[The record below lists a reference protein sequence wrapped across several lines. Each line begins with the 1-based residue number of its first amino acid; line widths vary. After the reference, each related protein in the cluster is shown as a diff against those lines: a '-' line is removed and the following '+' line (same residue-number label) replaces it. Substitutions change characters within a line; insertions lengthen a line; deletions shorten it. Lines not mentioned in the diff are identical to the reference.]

1 VRHKYLQRALADVVI
16 EDFRP
21 DVEGLRAI
29 AVVLVLLF
37 HLGLARFSGGFIGV
51 DVFFVLSGFLITR
64 LLLKELHRTGTIS
77 LRSFWARRARR
88 LLPAS
93 AFVAVVTLVAAHW
106 LLPPLSQQTLGHD
119 AVAVG
124 FFIVNWRFAVQL
136 GDYFGAQ
143 LGAANPSPLLHF
155 WSLAVEEQFYLV
167 WPPLMLLVSR
177 RPRHYRRLLSLLVV
191 FIIVASVIASL
202 WMTHTNQTYAFYLL
216 PARMFELLAGAGVA
230 LAAPFIRSADARVRA
245 ACGWVGLGM
254 IVVVSLNYDATTS
267 FPGIAAAIPV
277 AATVLVLVAGGDGAA
292 HWSPALLLDV
302 PPLQWIGRHSYAI
315 YLWHWPI
322 LVLAEAQWGPLGF
335 IGKSLCVLLAL
346 GLSALSYQFVE
357 NPIRHSGWV
366 IERPRRGLL
375 LGATLCLSTLAVAA
389 VSIAAVPRL
398 DTGADA
404 AAPSLGG
411 AASHAGP
418 GATNA
423 VGDSLPAAASTT
435 SLPAGATKLD
445 RLVAEMQPLLEKGL
459 RAQVV
464 PGNIKPPLRFA
475 ADDKARLYNDGCVN
489 QGGDDHLA
497 DCRYGN
503 LQSPTTI
510 VLYGDSHAAHWF
522 PAMEKV
528 AADHHVQL
536 VVFTKGGCPDAQVQI
551 IPPGSLTQT
560 CPAWRDKVV
569 QKIQEL
575 HPAMVVMSS
584 SYHYPNSD
592 TAWATGIDQIV
603 ARLAPLT
610 PDLVILGDNPG
621 ASAVPSTCLSQHLR
635 DATFCINHR
644 AKGVKSGRVAAERAA
659 AAAHGAR
666 YIETS
671 DWLCTADACPVMLG
685 DILLFRDANHLS
697 TTASLLL
704 APLVDAA
711 LYPN

>member
-1 VRHKYLQRALADVVI
+1 LRQKYLQRALDDVVI

-37 HLGLARFSGGFIGV
+37 HLGLGRFSGGFVGV

-64 LLLKELHRTGTIS
+64 LLLKELHRSGTIS

-106 LLPPLSQQTLGHD
+106 LLPPLSQQTLGRD
-119 AVAVG
+119 AIAVG
-124 FFIVNWRFAVQL
+124 FFVVNWRFAVQL

-191 FIIVASVIASL
+191 FIIIASVIASV

-230 LAAPFIRSADARVRA
+230 LAAPFIRTADARVRA
-245 ACGWVGLGM
+245 ACGWLGLVM
-254 IVVVSLNYDATTS
+254 IVAVSVTYDATTS

-277 AATVLVLVAGGDGAA
+277 AATVLVIVAGGEGAA
-292 HWSPALLLDV
+292 TWAPGALLDV
-302 PPLQWIGRHSYAI
+302 SPLQWIGRHSYAI

-322 LVLAEAQWGPLGF
+322 LVLAEARWGALGF
-335 IGKSLCVLLAL
+335 VGKTLCVALAL
-346 GLSALSYQFVE
+346 GLSALSYQFIE

-366 IERPRRGLL
+366 VQRPRRGLL
-375 LGATLCLSTLAVAA
+375 LGATLCVTTLAVAV

-404 AAPSLGG
+404 AAPSLG
-411 AASHAGP
+411 AASNVGSP
-418 GATNA
+418 GTDAP
-423 VGDSLPAAASTT
+423 GDTT
-435 SLPAGATKLD
+435 PVSIALPAGSSTLD
-445 RLVAEMQPLLEKGL
+445 HLIAQMQPLLQKGL

-464 PGNIKPPLRFA
+464 PGNIKPPLRLA
-475 ADDKARLYNDGCVN
+475 ADDKARIYKDGCVN
-489 QGGDDHLA
+489 QGGDAHLA
-497 DCRYGN
+497 DCRYGD
-503 LQSPTTI
+503 LQSATTI

-528 AADHHVQL
+528 AADHGIQL

-551 IPPGSLTQT
+551 IPPGALTQT
-560 CPAWRDKVV
+560 CPEWRDKVV

-584 SYHYPNSD
+584 SYHYPNAD
-592 TAWATGIDQIV
+592 AEWATGIDQIV

-635 DATFCINHR
+635 DATFCINRR
-644 AKGVKSGRVAAERAA
+644 AKGVKAGRVAAEKAA

-671 DWLCTADACPVMLG
+671 DWLCTADACPVMIG

-704 APLVDAA
+704 APLLDAA
-711 LYPN
+711 LYPK